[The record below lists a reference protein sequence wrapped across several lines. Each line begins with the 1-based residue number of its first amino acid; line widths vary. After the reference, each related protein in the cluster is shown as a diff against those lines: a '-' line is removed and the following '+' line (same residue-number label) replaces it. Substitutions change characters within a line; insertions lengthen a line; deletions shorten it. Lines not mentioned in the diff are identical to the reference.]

1 MGSHSLLQGI
11 FPTQGSNPGLLHC
24 RQILYRL
31 RHQGRGKSVPKDA
44 KATGGSLGKML
55 RGQRKNK
62 IKLRA
67 LNKLE
72 ELREGSSPKRPWG
85 RVPTGAPAL
94 AALPKKVPL
103 RASPWKKVQDW

>member
-1 MGSHSLLQGI
+1 
-11 FPTQGSNPGLLHC
+11 
-24 RQILYRL
+24 
-31 RHQGRGKSVPKDA
+31 
-44 KATGGSLGKML
+44 ML

-72 ELREGSSPKRPWG
+72 ELKEGSNPKRPWG

-94 AALPKKVPL
+94 AALPQKVPL